1 MNPRKIAGVVF
12 TVVYLTAT
20 LNQTSCIKLVTR
32 GNENSVNNNDNNN
45 K

>member
-1 MNPRKIAGVVF
+1 MNPRKLVGVIF
-12 TVVYLTAT
+12 TVVYLTTT